1 MQRGKNDPVKVTRH
15 LNEFTWTMSKLRLI
29 IENSL
34 DEDDDGHVKACFKTF
49 YLQVKNDDSKFCYQ
63 GIKITTY
70 ELTIKR
76 VKTVYTR
83 EISNICTKFEQ
94 RFSTFVESV
103 VFSNILLLPDTQSW
117 PKDDFV
123 TFGNCKINKL
133 TDHMSLLKKTWI

>member
-1 MQRGKNDPVKVTRH
+1 
-15 LNEFTWTMSKLRLI
+15 MSKLRLI

-76 VKTVYTR
+76 AKTVYTS

-94 RFSTFVESV
+94 RFSTFVEFV

-117 PKDDFV
+117 PKDEFV
-123 TFGNCKINKL
+123 TFGNPKIKKL
-133 TDHMSLLKKTWI
+133 TDHDTSLLKKTWI